1 MTERKQTPDLLGELL
16 GGGAPE
22 PDFGE
27 LSRAASAAPP
37 VRDAS
42 APRPVS
48 KPAARPAAAPVS
60 ERQPAAKAPPARVH
74 WQYLVVSFQE
84 YKGWRPRFRNGEK
97 IVNWEDQPLLH
108 DYLNQL
114 GAEGWEMS
122 GASAGRALYGSR
134 DEYQVIFKR
143 PSSPAS

>member
-22 PDFGE
+22 P
-27 LSRAASAAPP
+27 ASAASP
-37 VRDAS
+37 VRDAG
-42 APRPVS
+42 APRPLS
-48 KPAARPAAAPVS
+48 KPAVKPIPAQPS
-60 ERQPAAKAPPARVH
+60 ERQPVVKATPARVH

-134 DEYQVIFKR
+134 DEYQVFFKR
-143 PSSPAS
+143 PSPSAA

>member
-16 GGGAPE
+16 GGNAAE
-22 PDFGE
+22 PALSALPGRE
-27 LSRAASAAPP
+27 LT
-37 VRDAS
+37 
-42 APRPVS
+42 
-48 KPAARPAAAPVS
+48 AARPASSRPMAPTAS
-60 ERQPAAKAPPARVH
+60 PRQSAPKTPPLQAPTTAPAR
-74 WQYLVVSFQE
+74 WEYLVVSFQE

-122 GASAGRALYGSR
+122 GASAGRAIYGSR
-134 DEYQVIFKR
+134 DEVQVYCKR
-143 PSSPAS
+143 PRALA

>member
-22 PDFGE
+22 P
-27 LSRAASAAPP
+27 ASAPLP
-37 VRDAS
+37 VRDAG
-42 APRPVS
+42 APRPAS
-48 KPAARPAAAPVS
+48 KPAARPPAPPVS
-60 ERQPAAKAPPARVH
+60 LRQPAAKAPPAPVH

-108 DYLNQL
+108 DYLSQL
-114 GAEGWEMS
+114 GAEGWEMA

-134 DEYQVIFKR
+134 DEYQVFFKR
-143 PSSPAS
+143 PSPSAA